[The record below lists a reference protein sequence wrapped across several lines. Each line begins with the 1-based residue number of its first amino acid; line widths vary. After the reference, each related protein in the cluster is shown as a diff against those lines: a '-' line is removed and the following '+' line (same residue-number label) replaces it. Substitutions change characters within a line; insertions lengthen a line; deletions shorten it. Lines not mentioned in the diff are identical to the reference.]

1 MTKVLTITTIL
12 PIPEISRKKDEN
24 DIIFVTEDNIYE
36 VDRSISFEYVFTF
49 PFANR
54 GLAFI
59 SEKWKSYYNLG
70 KKFHYVLH
78 KRSVFLLPVLM
89 LPRKLGIRKWLY
101 DLSFYFNKRRIEKI
115 IVDVNPSVIHA
126 QNADAS
132 AYLARKI
139 SDEYGIPYIVTL
151 REVSDDK
158 LVVKNLLGASHL
170 IAFSIQQKL
179 ITAEL
184 VSKDISFIPHGVADK
199 FFKTEK
205 EEDYRFDDG
214 VIRFVSVCRL
224 IKLKN
229 LDLVI
234 RTLSSISYPFVYDIY
249 GDGPE
254 LGNLQLLV
262 TELGLSNRVHFKGRV
277 DNDAVAKL
285 LNQYTVF
292 VMPSFPESL
301 GRVYFEAMAAGV
313 PVISASG
320 TGIDGII
327 KDRKEGFLVN
337 LEEEG
342 SLLDILKFVGSNRDY
357 VMQMGVN
364 ARILAQSFDWRSI
377 ANKLVE
383 VYSKY

>member
-1 MTKVLTITTIL
+1 MQKVLIITSIL
-12 PIPEISRKKDEN
+12 PIPDIHRKKDEN
-24 DIIFVTEDNIYE
+24 DIILVTEDNIRKIAHE
-36 VDRSISFEYVFTF
+36 MSFEYVFTF
-49 PFANR
+49 PFANW
-54 GLAFI
+54 GLSLI
-59 SEKWKSYYNLG
+59 SDKWKSYYNLKKRFYYSLG
-70 KKFHYVLH
+70 KRKVFLVPI
-78 KRSVFLLPVLM
+78 FLLPK
-89 LPRKLGIRKWLY
+89 KLRIRKWLY
-101 DLSFYFNKRRIEKI
+101 DLSFYFNRGRIERI
-115 IVDVNPSVIHA
+115 ILDINPSVLHA

-151 REVSDDK
+151 REVFNDK

-179 ITAEL
+179 LTAEL
-184 VSKDISFIPHGVADK
+184 VSKEISFIPHGVADK
-199 FFKTEK
+199 FFKTVE